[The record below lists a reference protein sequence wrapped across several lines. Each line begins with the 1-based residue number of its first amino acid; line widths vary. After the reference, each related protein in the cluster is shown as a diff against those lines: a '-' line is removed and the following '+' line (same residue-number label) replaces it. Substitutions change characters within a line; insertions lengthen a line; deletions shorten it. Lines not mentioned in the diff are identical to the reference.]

1 MPIPMSHQQVLDRYF
16 LEMRCKVLDVAAA
29 LDRLNRA
36 SGAESPP
43 ADRRLV
49 QLNEAIGVLGRADF
63 DRAETIQR
71 VFSLP
76 YDPKWPRPTVGER
89 PGE

>member
-1 MPIPMSHQQVLDRYF
+1 MPNPMTHQQVLDRYF

-36 SGAESPP
+36 SGAKSSP

-49 QLNEAIGVLGRADF
+49 QLDEAIGVLSRVDSG
-63 DRAETIQR
+63 RAETIQQI
-71 VFSLP
+71 FSLP
-76 YDPKWPRPTVGER
+76 YDPEWPRPAVGE
-89 PGE
+89 

>member
-1 MPIPMSHQQVLDRYF
+1 MPNPMSHQQVLDRYF

-43 ADRRLV
+43 ADRRLE
-49 QLNEAIGVLGRADF
+49 QLDKAIGVLGRADSG
-63 DRAETIQR
+63 RAETIQQI
-71 VFSLP
+71 FSLS
-76 YDPKWPRPTVGER
+76 YDPEWPRPSIGER

>member
-36 SGAESPP
+36 SGAKNPS
-43 ADRRLV
+43 ADRRLE
-49 QLNEAIGVLGRADF
+49 QLDKAIGVLSRADAG
-63 DRAETIQR
+63 RAETIQQI
-71 VFSLP
+71 FSLS
-76 YDPKWPRPTVGER
+76 YDPEWTRPIVGER

>member
-1 MPIPMSHQQVLDRYF
+1 MLDRYF

-36 SGAESPP
+36 SGTASPA
-43 ADRRLV
+43 ADRRLT
-49 QLNEAIGVLGRADF
+49 QLDEAIGVLSRADPG
-63 DRAETIQR
+63 RAETIQQI
-71 VFSLP
+71 FSLS
-76 YDPKWPRPTVGER
+76 YDPEWPRPTVGER